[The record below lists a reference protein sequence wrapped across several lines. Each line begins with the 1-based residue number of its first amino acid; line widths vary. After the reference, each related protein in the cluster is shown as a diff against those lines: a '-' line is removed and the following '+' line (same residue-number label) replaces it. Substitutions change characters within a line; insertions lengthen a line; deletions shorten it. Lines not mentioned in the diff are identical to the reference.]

1 MMSNVHNIEMNLSV
15 MCDGRVHYRI
25 LGKCGILCYRDG
37 NASFTRGW
45 LPVEGGRVS
54 ADGCVYAC
62 L

>member
-1 MMSNVHNIEMNLSV
+1 
-15 MCDGRVHYRI
+15 MCAGRVHYRI
-25 LGKCGILCYRDG
+25 VGKCDILCYRDG

-54 ADGCVYAC
+54 ADGRVYAC